1 MKTNVHFPTD
11 YNLLWDAARKCI
23 EVSCVLA
30 EESNLTGWRKASNW
44 KKRIK
49 AKFRQLQKV
58 KRSGGKNK
66 EGRLKAATQNYLE
79 LAQRLDE
86 KVQGFQ
92 TIFKPTTLKQY
103 ALQLELEYYHN
114 MLVKHIDLV
123 ERRLIKGGSIPHSEK
138 VFSLFEPHTK
148 WISKG
153 KAGVIAELGQKHLIV
168 TDQNHFIVYHR
179 LMEDLTDNQIT
190 LELAQELKSIYG
202 DRLTCLSLDKG
213 FSSKAHIKDL
223 EVLIPKVMLK
233 QKGRLSK
240 LREHIEQSED
250 FKVLD
255 NEHQAVESNINQ
267 LEYHGSDKCPDK
279 GEEHFKRY
287 VSLAVVSYNLNRLGN
302 LIKRQKGKRPCRT
315 YKGKAA

>member
-1 MKTNVHFPTD
+1 MDLV
-11 YNLLWDAARKCI
+11 
-23 EVSCVLA
+23 
-30 EESNLTGWRKASNW
+30 
-44 KKRIK
+44 
-49 AKFRQLQKV
+49 
-58 KRSGGKNK
+58 
-66 EGRLKAATQNYLE
+66 
-79 LAQRLDE
+79 QRLEE
-86 KVQGFQ
+86 KTQEFQ
-92 TIFKPTTLKQY
+92 AIFKPNTFKQY

-123 ERRLIKGGSIPHSEK
+123 ERRLIKGASIPHSEK

-168 TDQNHFIVYHR
+168 TDQNHFIVHHK
-179 LMEDLTDNQIT
+179 LIEDLTDNQMT

-202 DRLTCLSLDKG
+202 EHLIALSLDKG

-240 LREHIEQSED
+240 LRKHIEQSEG
-250 FKVLD
+250 FKAL
-255 NEHQAVESNINQ
+255 NNAHQAVESNINQ
-267 LEYHGSDKCPDK
+267 LEHHGLDRCPDK

-287 VSLAVVSYNLNRLGN
+287 VSLAVVSYNLHRLGN
-302 LIKRQKGKRPCRT
+302 LIKKQKDKRPCRT
-315 YKGKAA
+315 YEGKAA